1 MSEIAERV
9 WETIIADI
17 EVVQY
22 DDGDVA
28 IQQDTNREGSLG
40 AGFVLNP
47 KQVSKFVTRAE
58 LIKKESTPIDW
69 TVGAN
74 CVGSKFVIKFD
85 PNADDTAEYALG
97 DGDDWLTITEDQLT
111 RISDTLNRR
120 AEPDPLAPPA

>member
-1 MSEIAERV
+1 MSDTAERV
-9 WETIIADI
+9 WETVIADI

-22 DDGDVA
+22 DDGDIA
-28 IQQDTNREGSLG
+28 IQHDFDREGCRG

-58 LIKKESTPIDW
+58 LIKNESTPIDW

-74 CVGSKFVIKFD
+74 CVGSKFVIRYN

-97 DGDDWLTITEDQLT
+97 DGDDWLTITEEQLT

-120 AEPDPLAPPA
+120 AEPDPPAPAA